1 MRHRKAGDLCNILT
15 ENGQAALPD
24 IGGRRVDDDIP
35 LLHLQPCPALVR
47 QTDTDTRILHRAGD
61 PGMSGVLFKNV
72 PHRQKRL
79 LERCRAVR
87 DLSVRQD
94 KPRLN
99 RIPEAD
105 LPRGEAGLLRQ
116 QVDHTLERELTLCD
130 PEAAECACRR
140 IVRIVP
146 VPANVRILVGVRS
159 DRVRAGT
166 LQNRPAEGGIGPC
179 IKEDLAVKTGKLP
192 VFIAAERESGLH
204 GVALGME
211 IDGLLPGKMNLHS
224 SFVRPGCERR
234 DVLRGDIL
242 LSAEAPADELI
253 LDNHPL
259 RIPAEHDRNLAPC
272 VVGALVG

>member
-1 MRHRKAGDLCNILT
+1 
-15 ENGQAALPD
+15 
-24 IGGRRVDDDIP
+24 
-35 LLHLQPCPALVR
+35 
-47 QTDTDTRILHRAGD
+47 
-61 PGMSGVLFKNV
+61 MSGVLFKNV

-79 LERCRAVR
+79 FERCRAVR

-99 RIPEAD
+99 RIPETD

-140 IVRIVP
+140 VIRIVP

-179 IKEDLAVKTGKLP
+179 IKEDFAVKTGKLP
-192 VFIAAERESGLH
+192 VFITAEREGSLH
-204 GVALGME
+204 GVALRME
-211 IDGLLPGKMNLHS
+211 IDRLLPGKMNLHGS
-224 SFVRPGCERR
+224 LVGPGRECR
-234 DVLRGDIL
+234 DVLCGDIL

-253 LDNHPL
+253 LDNNTL